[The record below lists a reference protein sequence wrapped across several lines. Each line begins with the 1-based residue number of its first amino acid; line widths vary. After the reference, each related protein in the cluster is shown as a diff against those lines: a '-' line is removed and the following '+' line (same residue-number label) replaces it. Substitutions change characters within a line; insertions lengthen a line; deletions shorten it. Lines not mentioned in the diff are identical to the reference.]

1 MELCDISCR
10 GTTLCY
16 TVSTKVDDTKV
27 STKGDDTKVSTKEDD
42 VIVHNSPST
51 ALN

>member
-16 TVSTKVDDTKV
+16 TVSTKEDNTRVDDTKV
-27 STKGDDTKVSTKEDD
+27 STKVDD
-42 VIVHNSPST
+42 VIGHNSLST

>member
-16 TVSTKVDDTKV
+16 AVSTKVDDTKV
-27 STKGDDTKVSTKEDD
+27 STKEDD
-42 VIVHNSPST
+42 EIVQNSPSA